1 MAVLDTNV
9 LLRYLANDNVDH
21 SPRALRFLQSTEAGE
36 RAVYLP
42 EGVFIET
49 VQVMTS
55 EMYKKDREEVRR
67 RLRPILAMPGV
78 EMDHKRSYNLALDI
92 FVDFQRLSIVDAIC
106 AAHAQRYDDQTVITF
121 DRGFRNI
128 PGIVGEE
135 P

>member
-1 MAVLDTNV
+1 
-9 LLRYLANDNVDH
+9 
-21 SPRALRFLQSTEAGE
+21 
-36 RAVYLP
+36 
-42 EGVFIET
+42 
-49 VQVMTS
+49 MTS

-92 FVDFQRLSIVDAIC
+92 FVDFQRLSIVDSIC